1 MRVSVSRLS
10 SSRIREATS
19 IQIPGADVC
28 AGHFSKFNNTAFAV
42 VLVSRDFPGIV
53 GAIRIGTIV
62 LPCRERYW
70 EISLRLS

>member
-28 AGHFSKFNNTAFAV
+28 AGHFSEFNNTAFAV

-62 LPCRERYW
+62 LPCREGC
-70 EISLRLS
+70 

>member
-1 MRVSVSRLS
+1 MLVSVSRLS
-10 SSRIREATS
+10 SLRIFDWHYREATS

-28 AGHFSKFNNTAFAV
+28 AGHFSEFNNTAFAV

-62 LPCRERYW
+62 LSCREHC
-70 EISLRLS
+70 